1 MCYDLEFILV
11 RNKKKTY
18 LGYIDLLLVLDG
30 GVRDPHDLPVG
41 HVHLHGG
48 LGVPQVGAL
57 PPLLQVVLILGN
69 KSQFCRERERDH
81 I

>member
-1 MCYDLEFILV
+1 MVNIEI
-11 RNKKKTY
+11 Y
-18 LGYIDLLLVLDG
+18 LGNVDLLLVLDG

-41 HVHLHGG
+41 HVHLHRG

-57 PPLLQVVLILGN
+57 PSLQVVIILRN
-69 KSQFCRERERDH
+69 KSQISRESRDN